1 MKENYNF
8 LRSFTFDGKE
18 TRHLFQIAKVN
29 VPFLSKDNDFFQI
42 GNTDGK
48 HFRNTRL
55 GDFTISID
63 GFIISDNSGMTVSQ
77 TKDALVK
84 IINSDEPKRLILD
97 QMPDRYFNAIFTGT
111 EEYDATDTKYTP
123 FTLTF
128 DVPDALAH
136 QIEAS
141 NFNNV
146 TTKNS
151 NMVLDSNFERKD
163 QYYKPWAQLAI
174 EKQGESNVLTCD
186 FTAGIPAY
194 YVDNSTPHQAWFFYD
209 AYNRRMNL
217 DLQVGSKVTFRANV
231 RINVIDNEV
240 IPDKTAELILIEW
253 ADNPIR
259 KTYTHVIKMPN
270 EINDWTLYEETVTIK
285 SPETTGLSMNFGLY
299 GDHVSGD
306 ISEPMFSI
314 GVDKPLTYQKSLIEL
329 KEELKVVNNGTY
341 KAYPRFSFKM
351 NGDNGMIGLLNKNG
365 DILQF
370 GNPEEVDYTEQTR
383 TETVQWLDFWGPN
396 LPENMVENTG
406 FISVYPNYLNNPDTP
421 NLVDGTLNMIKDVDS
436 VLPEFTSEKTD
447 VWHGPTGVVPITAPS
462 TNDRT
467 SSFIANVRFVFL
479 NYKENPAMAHLE
491 FMISDTAGNPVI
503 NTLFRDSTQR
513 GNYTVME
520 CWYMGKKVHEYTLDK
535 KKFASGKYE
544 INIERTETYIKWRLA
559 SIKGVNIKTDNSIV
573 SDNYIFT
580 YNVSDKSPLDK
591 FGIWFK
597 QYSKFMANK
606 LMVTDAKLRWLNVKY
621 IKDVR
626 NYYKD
631 GDLVELDTYSR
642 NVYINGAINNEL
654 NVVGN
659 QWEVFRLGV
668 GEHEILPFYSSWAL
682 QPEVN
687 CILEQTYL

>member
-1 MKENYNF
+1 MAQNYDF

-18 TRHLFQIAKVN
+18 TSHLFQIAKVN
-29 VPFLSKDNDFFQI
+29 VPFLSKDNDFYTV

-55 GDFTISID
+55 GEYAISID
-63 GFIISDNSGMTVSQ
+63 GFIISDNSGMTVSE
-77 TKDALVK
+77 TKDELVK

-136 QIEAS
+136 QVEAS

-163 QYYKPWAQLAI
+163 QYYKPWAQLSP
-174 EKQGESNVLTCD
+174 EQRFGQNVLSCD
-186 FTAGIPAY
+186 FTSGIPAY
-194 YVDNSTPHQAWFFYD
+194 YTDNSTPHQAWFFYD

-217 DLQVGSKVTFRANV
+217 DLEVGQTVGFQAKV
-231 RINVIDNEV
+231 RINVVDNEV
-240 IPDKTAELILIEW
+240 SPDKTAELILIEW

-259 KTYTHVIKMPN
+259 KTYTHVIQMPN
-270 EINDWTLYEETVTIK
+270 EVKDWTLYFKTITIK

-306 ISEPMFSI
+306 ICEPMFAL
-314 GVDKPLTYQKSLIEL
+314 DTKAPMTYQPSLIEL
-329 KEELKVVNNGTY
+329 RKELKVVNNGTY

-351 NGDNGMIGLLNKNG
+351 NGDNGMVGLVNKNG

-396 LPENMVENTG
+396 LPENMVQNSG
-406 FISVYPNYLNNPDTP
+406 FISIYPNYLNNPDTP
-421 NLVDGTLNMIKDVDS
+421 NLVDGTLNMTKDVDS
-436 VLPEFTSEKTD
+436 VVPDFTGEKTD
-447 VWHGPTGVVPITAPS
+447 VWHGPTAVVPITAPS

-467 SSFIANVRFVFL
+467 SAFVANIRFIFT
-479 NYKENPAMAHLE
+479 NYKDNPPMAHLE
-491 FMISDTAGNPVI
+491 FMIGDTAGNPVI
-503 NTLFRDSTQR
+503 NTLFRDSLYST
-513 GNYTVME
+513 NHTIME
-520 CWYMGKKVHEYTLDK
+520 CWYMGEKVHEYTLDK
-535 KKFASGKYE
+535 KKFGNTKLE

-559 SIKGVNIKTDNSIV
+559 SIKGINKYDNV
-573 SDNYIFT
+573 VVGDNYIFT
-580 YNVSDKSPLDK
+580 YNVSDKSNLDK
-591 FGIWFK
+591 FGFWFK
-597 QYSKFMANK
+597 QYSNFRANQV
-606 LMVTDAKLRWLNVKY
+606 MVTDAKLRWLNVKH

-659 QWEVFRLGV
+659 QWEAFRLDV

>member
-18 TRHLFQIAKVN
+18 TSHLFQIAKVN
-29 VPFLSKDNDFFQI
+29 IPFLSKDNDFFQI

-55 GDFTISID
+55 GDFAISID
-63 GFIISDNSGMTVSQ
+63 GFIISDNSGMTVSE
-77 TKDALVK
+77 TKDALVR

-146 TTKNS
+146 ITKNS

-174 EKQGESNVLTCD
+174 EKQGESNVLSCD

-217 DLQVGSKVTFRANV
+217 DLEVGQTVGFQAKV
-231 RINVIDNEV
+231 RINVVDNE
-240 IPDKTAELILIEW
+240 IRPDKTAELILIEW
-253 ADNPIR
+253 ADNPVR
-259 KTYTHVIKMPN
+259 KTYTHVIEMPN
-270 EINDWTLYEETVTIK
+270 ELKDWTMYAKTITIK

-306 ISEPMFSI
+306 ICEPMFAI
-314 GVDKPLTYQKSLIEL
+314 DQTTPMTYQESLIEL

-351 NGDNGMIGLLNKNG
+351 NGENGMVGLVNKNG

-370 GNPEEVDYTEQTR
+370 GNPEEVDYTEPTR
-383 TETVQWLDFWGPN
+383 TETTQHLDFWGN
-396 LPENMVENTG
+396 TLPEGMVENTG
-406 FISVYPNYLNNPDTP
+406 FVSTYPNYLGNIITP
-421 NLVDGTLNMIKDVDS
+421 NLFNGSLNMTKDVDS
-436 VLPEFTSEKTD
+436 VLPNFTSEDND
-447 VWHGPTGVVPITAPS
+447 VWQGPSGVIPIIAPS

-467 SSFIANVRFVFL
+467 GSFTANIRFIL
-479 NYKENPAMAHLE
+479 TNYKENQPMARLE
-491 FMISDTAGNPVI
+491 FMLKDANGKPAI
-503 NTLFRDSTQR
+503 NVVFRDSYHST
-513 GNYTVME
+513 NVTTME
-520 CWYMGKKVHEYTLDK
+520 CWYMGEMVHQYTLDK
-535 KKFASGKYE
+535 KKFGNTKLE
-544 INIERTETYIKWRLA
+544 INIERYPDHINWRLA
-559 SIKGVNIKTDNSIV
+559 SIKGINKNDNVIV
-573 SDNYIFT
+573 GDNYVFT
-580 YNVSDKSPLDK
+580 YNVEDKSELTHYG
-591 FGIWFK
+591 FWFQK
-597 QYSKFMANK
+597 YSDFKANQM
-606 LMVTDAKLRWLNVKY
+606 MVTDTKLRWLNVKY
-621 IKDVR
+621 INNVR

-659 QWEVFRLGV
+659 QWEAFRLGI

-687 CILEQTYL
+687 CILEETYL

>member
-1 MKENYNF
+1 
-8 LRSFTFDGKE
+8 
-18 TRHLFQIAKVN
+18 
-29 VPFLSKDNDFFQI
+29 
-42 GNTDGK
+42 
-48 HFRNTRL
+48 
-55 GDFTISID
+55 
-63 GFIISDNSGMTVSQ
+63 
-77 TKDALVK
+77 
-84 IINSDEPKRLILD
+84 
-97 QMPDRYFNAIFTGT
+97 MPDRYFNAIFTGT

-136 QIEAS
+136 QVEAS

-146 TTKNS
+146 ITKNS

-163 QYYKPWAQLAI
+163 QYYKPWAQVLP
-174 EKQGESNVLTCD
+174 EKRFGNNVLSCD

-194 YVDNSTPHQAWFFYD
+194 YTDNSTPHQSWFFYD

-217 DLQVGSKVTFRANV
+217 DLEVGTKVTFRANV
-231 RINVIDNEV
+231 RINVLDNEV
-240 IPDKTAELILIEW
+240 LPDKTAELILIEW

-259 KTYTHVIKMPN
+259 KTYTHVIELPN
-270 EINDWTLYEETVTIK
+270 EIKDWTLYEETITIK
-285 SPETTGLSMNFGLY
+285 SAETTGLSMNFGLY

-329 KEELKVVNNGTY
+329 VKELKVVNNGTY

-351 NGDNGMIGLLNKNG
+351 NGDNGMVGLLNKNG

-396 LPENMVENTG
+396 LPENMVQNTG
-406 FISVYPNYLNNPDTP
+406 FISIYPNYLNNPDTP
-421 NLVDGTLNMIKDVDS
+421 NLVDGTLNMTKDVDS
-436 VLPEFTSEKTD
+436 LLPEFTSETTD
-447 VWHGPTGVVPITAPS
+447 VWHGPTAVVPITAPS

-467 SSFIANVRFVFL
+467 ASFIANIRFIFL

-535 KKFASGKYE
+535 KKFGAGKYE

-573 SDNYIFT
+573 GDNYIFT

-606 LMVTDAKLRWLNVKY
+606 LMVTDAKLRWLNVKQ
-621 IKDVR
+621 IQDVR

-659 QWEVFRLGV
+659 QWEAFRLGI

>member
-18 TRHLFQIAKVN
+18 TSHLFQIAKVN

-55 GDFTISID
+55 GDFSISID

-77 TKDALVK
+77 TKDELVK

-111 EEYDATDTKYTP
+111 EDYDATDTKYTP

-136 QIEAS
+136 QVEAS

-174 EKQGESNVLTCD
+174 EKVGESNVLSCD

-194 YVDNSTPHQAWFFYD
+194 YTDNSTLHQAWFFYD

-217 DLQVGSKVTFRANV
+217 DLEVGTKVTFRANV
-231 RINVIDNEV
+231 RINVLDNEV
-240 IPDKTAELILIEW
+240 TPDKTAELILIEW

-259 KTYTHVIKMPN
+259 KTYTHVITIPN
-270 EINDWTLYEETVTIK
+270 EVKDWTLYEETITIK
-285 SPETTGLSMNFGLY
+285 NSETTGLSMNFGLY
-299 GDHVSGD
+299 GDAVSGD

-329 KEELKVVNNGTY
+329 RKELKVVNKGTY

-351 NGDNGMIGLLNKNG
+351 NSDNGMVGLVNKNG

-383 TETVQWLDFWGPN
+383 METVQWLDFWGPN
-396 LPENMVENTG
+396 LPDNMIQNSG
-406 FISVYPNYLNNPDTP
+406 FISIYPNYLNNPDTP
-421 NLVDGTLNMIKDVDS
+421 NLVDGTLNMTKDVDS
-436 VLPEFTSEKTD
+436 VAPQFTSEQTD
-447 VWHGPTGVVPITAPS
+447 VWHGPTAVVPIIAPS

-467 SSFIANVRFVFL
+467 SSFIANVRFIFT
-479 NYKENPAMAHLE
+479 NYKENPAMGHLE
-491 FMISDTAGNPVI
+491 FMISDTTGSPVI
-503 NTLFRDSTQR
+503 NTLFRDSLRTA
-513 GNYTVME
+513 NYTIME
-520 CWYMGKKVHEYTLDK
+520 CWYKGKKVHEYTLDK
-535 KKFASGKYE
+535 KKFGSSKLE
-544 INIERTETYIKWRLA
+544 INIERSENYIKWRLA
-559 SIKGVNIKTDNSIV
+559 SIKTITKNDNV
-573 SDNYIFT
+573 VVGDNYIFT
-580 YNVSDKSPLDK
+580 YNVSDKSNLDK
-591 FGIWFK
+591 FGFWFK
-597 QYSKFMANK
+597 QYSKFMGNN
-606 LMVTDAKLRWLNVKY
+606 LMVTDAKLRWLNVKH
-621 IKDVR
+621 IQNVR

-659 QWEVFRLGV
+659 QWEAFRLGL
-668 GEHEILPFYSSWAL
+668 GEHELLPFYSTWAL

>member
-18 TRHLFQIAKVN
+18 TSHLFQIAKVN
-29 VPFLSKDNDFFQI
+29 IPFLSKDNDFFQI

-55 GDFTISID
+55 GDFAISID

-146 TTKNS
+146 ITKNS

-174 EKQGESNVLTCD
+174 EKQGESNVLSCD

-217 DLQVGSKVTFRANV
+217 DLNVGQTVGFQAKV
-231 RINVIDNEV
+231 RINVVDNEV
-240 IPDKTAELILIEW
+240 RPDKTAELILIEW
-253 ADNPIR
+253 ADNPVR
-259 KTYTHVIKMPN
+259 KTYTHVIEMPN
-270 EINDWTLYEETVTIK
+270 EVKDWTMYAKTITIK

-306 ISEPMFSI
+306 ICEPMFAI
-314 GVDKPLTYQKSLIEL
+314 DQTTPMTYQESLIEL

-351 NGDNGMIGLLNKNG
+351 NGENGLVGVVNKSG
-365 DILQF
+365 QIIQI
-370 GNPEEVDYTEQTR
+370 GNPEEVDYTEQSR
-383 TETVQWLDFWGPN
+383 TETVQVLDFWGTE
-396 LPENMVENTG
+396 LPTGMVENTG
-406 FISVYPNYLNNPDTP
+406 FVSTYPNYLGNVGTP
-421 NLVDGTLNMIKDVDS
+421 NLFDGSLNMAKDIDS
-436 VLPEFTSEKTD
+436 VLPNFTNEKEG
-447 VWHGPTGVVPITAPS
+447 VWHGPSGVIPITAPS

-467 SSFIANVRFVFL
+467 SHFIANIRFVFN
-479 NYKENPAMAHLE
+479 NYRETSPMARLE
-491 FMISDTAGNPVI
+491 YMIRATGGEAVI
-503 NTLFRDSTQR
+503 STVFRDSLTSA
-513 GNYTVME
+513 NTTIME
-520 CWYMGKKVHEYTLDK
+520 CWYKGELVHQYILDK
-535 KKFASGKYE
+535 KKFGSLKLE
-544 INIERTETYIKWRLA
+544 INIERAETYVKWRLA
-559 SIKGVNIKTDNSIV
+559 SIKSINKLDNV
-573 SDNYIFT
+573 VVGDNYSFV
-580 YNVSDKSPLDK
+580 YNVEDSSDLSH
-591 FGIWFK
+591 FGFWVQQFSNNK
-597 QYSKFMANK
+597 ANTV
-606 LMVTDAKLRWLNVKY
+606 MITDAKLRWLNVKY
-621 IKDVR
+621 INNVR
-626 NYYKD
+626 NYFKD
-631 GDLVELDTYSR
+631 GDIVELDTYSR

-659 QWEVFRLGV
+659 QWEQFQLGL
-668 GEHEILPFYSSWAL
+668 GEHDILPLKSSWAL

>member
-1 MKENYNF
+1 MAQNYDF

-18 TRHLFQIAKVN
+18 TSHLFQIAKVN
-29 VPFLSKDNDFFQI
+29 VPFLSKDNDFYTV

-55 GDFTISID
+55 GEYAISID
-63 GFIISDNSGMTVSQ
+63 GFIISDNSGMSVSE
-77 TKDALVK
+77 TKDELVK

-136 QIEAS
+136 QVEAS

-163 QYYKPWAQLAI
+163 QYYKPWAQLSP
-174 EKQGESNVLTCD
+174 EQRFGQNVLSCD

-194 YVDNSTPHQAWFFYD
+194 YTDNSTPHQAWFFYD

-217 DLQVGSKVTFRANV
+217 DLNVGDKVTFSAKI
-231 RINVIDNEV
+231 RINVVDNEV
-240 IPDKTAELILIEW
+240 IPDKTAELILMEW

-259 KTYTHVIKMPN
+259 KTYTHVIQMPN
-270 EINDWTLYEETVTIK
+270 EVKDWTQYVKTVTIK
-285 SPETTGLSMNFGLY
+285 SPDTLGLSINFGLY

-306 ISEPMFSI
+306 ICEPMFNMGDPI
-314 GVDKPLTYQKSLIEL
+314 PYQKSLIEL
-329 KEELKVVNNGTY
+329 RKELLISNKGTY
-341 KAYPRFSFKM
+341 KAYPRFSFKI
-351 NGDNGMIGLLNKNG
+351 NGDNGMVGLLNKNG

-396 LPENMVENTG
+396 LPENMVQNTG
-406 FISVYPNYLNNPDTP
+406 FISIYPNYLNNPDTP
-421 NLVDGTLNMIKDVDS
+421 NLIDGTLNMTKDVDS
-436 VLPEFTSEKTD
+436 LLPEFTSEKTD
-447 VWHGPTGVVPITAPS
+447 VWHGPTAVVPITAPS

-467 SSFIANVRFVFL
+467 ASFIANIRFVFL

-491 FMISDTAGNPVI
+491 FMISDTSGNPVI

-513 GNYTVME
+513 GNYTIME

-535 KKFASGKYE
+535 KKFGAGKYE

-559 SIKGVNIKTDNSIV
+559 SIKGVNTKTDNSIV
-573 SDNYIFT
+573 GDNYIFT

-597 QYSKFMANK
+597 QYSNFMANK
-606 LMVTDAKLRWLNVKY
+606 LMVTDAKLRWLNVKH
-621 IKDVR
+621 IQDVR

-659 QWEVFRLGV
+659 QWEAFRLGI